1 MRNPTCAQTHSITSV
16 RDDKRETS
24 EGWIGEEGGMMM
36 CVELQLLVFLYQK
49 LIFLYTKGIFFVCVQ
64 IYGFNDIGAID
75 IDTR

>member
-1 MRNPTCAQTHSITSV
+1 M
-16 RDDKRETS
+16 RETS
-24 EGWIGEEGGMMM
+24 EAGMMSG
-36 CVELQLLVFLYQK
+36 CKCSFCTKSDLYQK

>member
-1 MRNPTCAQTHSITSV
+1 
-16 RDDKRETS
+16 
-24 EGWIGEEGGMMM
+24 MMI
-36 CVELQLLVFLYQK
+36 FLYQK